1 VVLIAVDDLNDWVGC
16 LGGHPQAITPHLDAL
31 AARGTL
37 FTNAHCQAPLC
48 NPSRTSVLLGVRPS
62 TSGIYGLEPWFRE
75 VPKWREAV
83 SLPQHF
89 ARAGYRTMAA
99 GKIFH
104 HGTGAPPRAE
114 REQLPEFQVRGPAPG
129 IGVRP
134 PEKLIPPTPMGNHPL
149 MDWGEFPHRDEDKG
163 DYQVASWAVEQIGAA
178 DPHQPF
184 FLAAGFFLPHVPCY
198 ATQAWFD
205 LYPEADL
212 ILPPTRAQERAT
224 TPRFSWYLHW
234 QLPEPRLAWVQQEN
248 QWQNLVRSY
257 LACTS
262 FVDAQ
267 IGRVIAAID
276 EAGLADNT
284 VVVLWSDH
292 GYHLGE
298 KQITGKNTLWERSTR
313 VPLLIAGPGVG
324 RGARCV
330 EPVELLDIFPTLSEL
345 CHLTLPAS
353 LEGLS
358 LVPQCQQAETARERP
373 ALTTHNPGNHAVRSR
388 HYRYIRYADGS
399 EELYDHRVDPN
410 EWRNLLAVGYD
421 GTATSDAEQ
430 QSQIVQWHRR
440 HLPAEDC
447 PPVAGSAH
455 RILTYNPGTDEATW
469 EGELIRRT
477 DRVPD

>member
-1 VVLIAVDDLNDWVGC
+1 L
-16 LGGHPQAITPHLDAL
+16 T
-31 AARGTL
+31 
-37 FTNAHCQAPLC
+37 
-48 NPSRTSVLLGVRPS
+48 
-62 TSGIYGLEPWFRE
+62 
-75 VPKWREAV
+75 
-83 SLPQHF
+83 
-89 ARAGYRTMAA
+89 
-99 GKIFH
+99 
-104 HGTGAPPRAE
+104 
-114 REQLPEFQVRGPAPG
+114 
-129 IGVRP
+129 
-134 PEKLIPPTPMGNHPL
+134 
-149 MDWGEFPHRDEDKG
+149 
-163 DYQVASWAVEQIGAA
+163 
-178 DPHQPF
+178 
-184 FLAAGFFLPHVPCY
+184 
-198 ATQAWFD
+198 
-205 LYPEADL
+205 
-212 ILPPTRAQERAT
+212 
-224 TPRFSWYLHW
+224 
-234 QLPEPRLAWVQQEN
+234 
-248 QWQNLVRSY
+248 
-257 LACTS
+257 
-262 FVDAQ
+262 
-267 IGRVIAAID
+267 
-276 EAGLADNT
+276 DNT
-284 VVVLWSDH
+284 VIVLWSDH

-313 VPLLIAGPGVG
+313 VTLLIAGPGVG

-440 HLPAEDC
+440 HLPADDC